1 MYSLEDRSFC
11 LHQLD
16 LTDICLRRD
25 QRDSDAH
32 RNDLRGRY
40 AQPLALLGHVSTS
53 IVAERIKPKV

>member
-16 LTDICLRRD
+16 FTGSCLRRD

-32 RNDLRGRY
+32 RDGLWESNSGDMHSR
-40 AQPLALLGHVSTS
+40 
-53 IVAERIKPKV
+53 